1 MVVSVHTDLHLG
13 LDPGPDDIG
22 LVGELSAQSLV
33 VLLPGVFLDQSL
45 VALRHQLP
53 DLRTDRRV
61 TDMFMHISVTLMR
74 SRE

>member
-1 MVVSVHTDLHLG
+1 MVASARTDLHLG

-22 LVGELSAQSLV
+22 LVGKLSAQALV

-53 DLRTDRRV
+53 DLQRAGESQKTQMCYNTHNV
-61 TDMFMHISVTLMR
+61 ILM
-74 SRE
+74 